1 MCSLHKNIKT
11 HNLLSLSVFH
21 HLNIL
26 ISYVCARTFR
36 SVSSSEQTVQFI
48 PLSSFLWTSKP
59 VDWVLLFLVIIYIH
73 IGRRYQHVLAFFA
86 LLTGVILKGP
96 TLRKF
101 VSDVCVCMFYVCEVT
116 GFVDWLDRGLI
127 YICEKSLE
135 MCICLWPEFDCP
147 EVTLCGWQDIKIQ
160 LLLLLLADNRFPLI
174 PPDNSFP
181 LLHVDNRFSL
191 LPADNRFSLIPL
203 DNSFPLL
210 HVDNRFSLIPLDNS
224 FSLIPLDNGF
234 PLLHADNRFSLLPA
248 DNRFS
253 LIPVDS
259 RFPLIL

>member
-26 ISYVCARTFR
+26 ISYVCAHIFR

-59 VDWVLLFLVIIYIH
+59 VDWVLLFLVIIDIH
-73 IGRRYQHVLAFFA
+73 IGRRYQHVLALFA

-160 LLLLLLADNRFPLI
+160 LLLLVHNISFQYFLGFMFGEGGGDMCDCETVL
-174 PPDNSFP
+174 NSFILKISP
-181 LLHVDNRFSL
+181 GCQWVRRKDTSL
-191 LPADNRFSLIPL
+191 LTMTAGRRDWVVFML
-203 DNSFPLL
+203 
-210 HVDNRFSLIPLDNS
+210 
-224 FSLIPLDNGF
+224 
-234 PLLHADNRFSLLPA
+234 
-248 DNRFS
+248 
-253 LIPVDS
+253 
-259 RFPLIL
+259 